1 MNSSI
6 NVSDADVVAAFLSNQ
21 TKNTLVAMTQRIEG
35 KARDYARLPKSHFEI
50 LLGKY
55 DIGLLEE
62 TAKGALEETAK
73 LVSSKG
79 EKESVLVPKP
89 ESNNKIP
96 TDAGAQLAMALKAF
110 MPDQPA
116 AAPIDE
122 SQVRAIVDA
131 QIAEVISDAVADVKA
146 HMDKNCRTVEI
157 KLPSGEIKA
166 IGKVHAQFE
175 QLLKAVNA
183 KTANGRLNVWLSGPA
198 GSGKTS
204 AAEKVAEALGLSFYF
219 NGAIDTEYKLLGFT
233 DAQGRIVSRPFRE
246 AYEKGGVYL
255 FDEID
260 ASMPGA
266 LLAFNAATANGYCDF
281 PDGMVKRHPDCVIIA
296 AANTAGLGA
305 NADYIGRNKQDGAF
319 LDRFVMI
326 KWGVDE
332 ELEMQTAPY
341 QKWCKFVQARRAK
354 AAAKG
359 LKVIIS
365 PRATYY
371 GAALLEAGLDHDMVC
386 EMALRKGMTDEQWAS
401 IQ

>member
-6 NVSDADVVAAFLSNQ
+6 KVSDVDVVAAYLSSQ
-21 TKNTLVAMTQRIEG
+21 TKNTLVAMTQHIEG
-35 KARDYARLPKSHFEI
+35 QAGDYARLPKSHFEI
-50 LLGKY
+50 LLGKH
-55 DIGLLEE
+55 DLEVLQE
-62 TAKGALEETAK
+62 AAK

-79 EKESVLVPKP
+79 DKAEAITPPCPPAPK
-89 ESNNKIP
+89 NVP
-96 TDAGAQLAMALKAF
+96 TDAAAQLALALKAF
-110 MPDQPA
+110 MPEQPA

-122 SQVRAIVDA
+122 SQVRAIVGA
-131 QIAEVISDAVADVKA
+131 QIAEAFSDAVAEVKA
-146 HMDKNCRTVEI
+146 HMDKNCRTVEV
-157 KLPSGEIKA
+157 KLPSGELKA
-166 IGKVHAQFE
+166 IGRVHTQFE

-260 ASMPGA
+260 ASLPGA

-281 PDGMVKRHPDCVIIA
+281 PDGMIKRHPDCVIIA
-296 AANTAGLGA
+296 AANTIGMGA
-305 NADYIGRNKQDGAF
+305 NSDYVGRNKQDGAF

-326 KWGVDE
+326 QWGVDE
-332 ELEMQTAPY
+332 ELEMQTAPD
-341 QKWCKFVQARRAK
+341 QKWCKFVQGCRAK
-354 AAAKG
+354 AKDKG

-371 GAALLEAGLDHDMVC
+371 GAALLEAGLPYDVVC
-386 EMALRKGMTDEQWAS
+386 EMALRKGMTDDQWKN